1 MNKVTIKALNSA
13 NVRMDNSADADR
25 VYDITANVNVS
36 GTNVTDTNG
45 EVRMK
50 GDSSS
55 VIATFNSYG
64 TDNLSVNYQGLNAQ
78 QQQTVNTAINAFIAD
93 AQAEVGTGE
102 AFNIN
107 VNNN

>member
-1 MNKVTIKALNSA
+1 MNKVTIKSLNSA
-13 NVRMDNSADADR
+13 NVRMDNSVDADR
-25 VYDITANVNVS
+25 VYDIAANVNVS
-36 GTNVTDTNG
+36 GTEVTDTNG

-55 VIATFNSYG
+55 VIATFN
-64 TDNLSVNYQGLNAQ
+64 DNGYELSVNYRNLPPE
-78 QQQTVNTAINAFIAD
+78 QQQTVNTAINDFIAD
-93 AQAEVGTGE
+93 AKAEVSTGE